1 MEAAEIYV
9 DVVLPLALPRLLTY
23 CFPAAL
29 GEARVGMRVLVPLG
43 KHKRYTGIVRRVHH
57 QCPENYQVK
66 EVLQLLDETPVVN
79 ECQLAFWEWMS
90 AYYLS
95 TEGEV
100 MTAALPSGLKVEG
113 DESEVKEKYVPR
125 TESYI
130 VLAEKYREQEDA
142 LVPVFDALEKDSRLH
157 RQLDTLLAYISL
169 SQRIQQPM
177 VPKRLLLEAET
188 SGESS
193 LKQLI
198 KKKVLCQEEVE
209 VSRLAS
215 VVSEKTVESI
225 ALTPAQQRAKD
236 ELDIQ
241 FAHFSTVLLHGVTG
255 SGKTEIYIKYIKE
268 VLATGK
274 QVLYLL
280 PEIALTTQ
288 IITRLQRYFGNK
300 VGVYHSRFSEQER
313 VEIWKRV
320 QAEDDS
326 AYQVVIGARSSL
338 FLPFRQLGLIIVDEE
353 HDASFKQYDPSPR
366 YHARDAAIVLA
377 QMHQARVLLGSAT
390 PSLESTANVHR
401 GKYGLVKLD
410 ERYAGMELPQVQLV
424 NLKQTPRS
432 PLGMSPYSKELL
444 DGIAAALK
452 GKEQVIL
459 FQNRR
464 GFSPHLECGEC
475 HYIPLCRHCDVAM
488 TYHKDMHQLRCHYCG
503 YTENLPHEC
512 PQCGSPK
519 MQMKGFGTE
528 KVEEELMQFFPDA
541 RIARLDYDTTRSR
554 TAYQKIISDFELQK
568 IQILVGTQMVTKG
581 LDFDNVS
588 LVGILNADNLL
599 YYPEFRAY
607 ERAFQVLSQV
617 SGRAGRK
624 HHQGKVII
632 QTFNPVHPVFGWVCS
647 GNYEEMYHQVMEE
660 RRQFLYPPYCRFIQ
674 LTFKSRNIQTLDAA
688 TAVMARLMRQQ
699 FGNMVLGP
707 AYPSI
712 QRIKN
717 LYMKQVLLKVTEVTQ
732 LPAIKQWL
740 RQAADAVLA
749 DADYRS
755 VFVSFDVDPY

>member
-1 MEAAEIYV
+1 METAEIYV
-9 DVVLPLALPRLLTY
+9 DVILPLALPRLLTY
-23 CFPAAL
+23 RFPAAV
-29 GEARVGMRVLVPLG
+29 GEARVGLRVLVPLG
-43 KHKRYTGIVRRVHH
+43 KHKRYTGIIRRVHR
-57 QCPENYQVK
+57 QCPENCPVK
-66 EVLQLLDETPVVN
+66 DVLQLLDDSPVVDGR
-79 ECQLAFWEWMS
+79 QLEFWEWMS

-95 TEGEV
+95 TMGEV

-113 DESEVKEKYVPR
+113 DETEVREKYVPR

-130 VLAEKYREQEDA
+130 VLAEKYRKQEDA
-142 LVPVFDALEKDSRLH
+142 LVPVFDALEKDRRLH
-157 RQLDTLLAYISL
+157 RQLDTLLAYIGL
-169 SQRIQQPM
+169 SQRIQQRM
-177 VPKRLLLEAET
+177 VPKHLLLEAET

-198 KKKVLCQEEVE
+198 KKNILCQEEVE

-215 VVSEKTVESI
+215 VLPEKTVESI
-225 ALTPAQQRAKD
+225 VLTPAQQQAKD
-236 ELDIQ
+236 ALDAC
-241 FAHFSTVLLHGVTG
+241 FGKFHTVLLHGVTG
-255 SGKTEIYIKYIKE
+255 SGKTEIYIKYISE
-268 VLATGK
+268 ILATGK

-288 IITRLQRYFGNK
+288 IITRLQRYFGGK

-320 QAEDDS
+320 QAKDDS
-326 AYQVVIGARSSL
+326 AFQVVIGARSSL
-338 FLPFRQLGLIIVDEE
+338 LLPFKQLGMIIVDEE
-353 HDASFKQYDPSPR
+353 HDASFKQYDPAPR

-377 QMHQARVLLGSAT
+377 QMHDARVLLGSAT
-390 PSLESTANVHR
+390 PSLESSANVRR

-424 NLKQTPRS
+424 DLKHTPRS

-444 DGIAAALK
+444 DGIAGALA
-452 GKEQVIL
+452 GREQVIL

-464 GFSPHLECGEC
+464 GFSPHLECGDC
-475 HYIPLCRHCDVAM
+475 HYIPLCRHCDVSM

-503 YTENLPHEC
+503 YTEDLPQAC
-512 PQCGSPK
+512 PQCGSTK

-528 KVEEELMQFFPDA
+528 KVEEELKQFFPEA
-541 RIARLDYDTTRSR
+541 SIARLDYDTTRSR
-554 TAYQKIISDFELQK
+554 MAYQKIISDFELQK

-624 HHQGKVII
+624 HRQGKVII
-632 QTFNPVHPVFGWVCS
+632 QTFNPVHPVFQWVCS
-647 GNYEEMYHQVMEE
+647 GNYEDMYRQVMEE
-660 RRQFLYPPYCRFIQ
+660 RRQFLYPPCCRFIQ
-674 LTFKSRNIQTLDAA
+674 LTFKSRNTQPLDAA
-688 TAVMARLMRQQ
+688 AAVMARLMHRQ
-699 FGNMVLGP
+699 FGNQVLGP

-717 LYMKQVLLKVTEVTQ
+717 LYMKQILLKVTEVAQ

-740 RQAADAVLA
+740 RQASGAVLA
-749 DADYRS
+749 DAAFRS
-755 VFVSFDVDPY
+755 VMVSFDVDPY